1 MTEFNTY
8 HTNIKFTFEA
18 NKENITFLDLN
29 VGLSRKKLTTGLHG
43 KSTDK
48 HQYLHYISAHPAHS

>member
-8 HTNIKFTFEA
+8 HTNIKFTYEA

-29 VGLSRKKLTTGLHG
+29 VGLSGKKLTTGLHA

-48 HQYLHYISAHPAHS
+48 HQYLHYISAYPAHT